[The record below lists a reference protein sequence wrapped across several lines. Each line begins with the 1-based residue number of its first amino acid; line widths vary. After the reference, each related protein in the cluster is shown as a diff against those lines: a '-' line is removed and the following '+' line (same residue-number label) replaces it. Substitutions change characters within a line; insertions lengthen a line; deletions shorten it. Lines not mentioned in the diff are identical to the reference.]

1 MTVSIGA
8 ALTRGGHAA
17 PAQLAPGHAARA
29 PSGDRVVDLLR
40 SLSRLTSAAQVNDF
54 LRLLHGHLSQ
64 LAGGPLDDRETQ
76 LIHQMA
82 EDRRIELREARERRL
97 PPTQSYFPTRPK
109 SQQSRTEAASGKR
122 DPVRWA
128 RKQRLGGLAALPP
141 IADYNGFTEGERAVL
156 YIIAADMRA
165 YGACR
170 CTTQEIADRAGVGR
184 TTARNAVRK
193 ARQLGMVK
201 VDHRPQWR
209 GNWLSNII
217 TIVCKT
223 WLSWLRRFRPNLG
236 FRFKGV
242 KKPRPTDTS
251 GLNINTGLDFKQ
263 QDRSSNHKWKRQK
276 EWP

>member
-1 MTVSIGA
+1 MSVSIGA
-8 ALTRGGHAA
+8 ALTRGGLTV
-17 PAQLAPGHAARA
+17 PAQTAPGRSVR
-29 PSGDRVVDLLR
+29 PSSGDSVVDLLR
-40 SLSRLTSAAQVNDF
+40 ALSRLTSVAQVNDF
-54 LRLLHGHLSQ
+54 VSLVHSQLSQ

-76 LIHQMA
+76 LVHRMA
-82 EDRRIELREARERRL
+82 EDRRLELREARERRV

-109 SQQSRTEAASGKR
+109 SELSRSEAASGER
-122 DPVRWA
+122 DRSRWS

-141 IADYNGFTEGERAVL
+141 TTDYNGFTEGERAVL
-156 YIIAADMRA
+156 YIVAADMRA

-184 TTARNAVRK
+184 TTVRNAVRK
-193 ARQLGMVK
+193 ARQLGAVK
-201 VDHRPQWR
+201 VEHRPQWR
-209 GNWLSNII
+209 GKWLSNII

-242 KKPRPTDTS
+242 KKTKPTDTY
-251 GLNINTGLDFKQ
+251 GINNKERRDFVKNGNPQ
-263 QDRSSNHKWKRQK
+263 IHRGKRSK